1 MPLFPLTLSKI
12 KTTTTTFSVCVSV
25 PHTRMN
31 VGQIRSV
38 GVEDESESEL
48 HPCHQSCLCRKV
60 MKVILEIDG
69 FPQDSSSSF
78 QRMLAAVMLA
88 L

>member
-1 MPLFPLTLSKI
+1 M
-12 KTTTTTFSVCVSV
+12 FSVCVPV

-38 GVEDESESEL
+38 GVEDESESKL

-60 MKVILEIDG
+60 MKVILEIDS
-69 FPQDSSSSF
+69 FPQDSSSSSL
-78 QRMLAAVMLA
+78 QRMLATVMLA
-88 L
+88 F